1 MIESGYQSGFQVIE
15 SRNETNQKDPVD
27 LATRA
32 VGQLLWNLLIDRR
45 LSTSKKI
52 DWLIFKREYPL
63 LSSVT
68 EQKLTELSMVIR
80 SIVILDKAI
89 DDRVE
94 QVLAD
99 YNGEIV
105 DVRRNLTDE
114 LYRLSPDRFHAHVAD
129 FNENLSYCMQT
140 TRGFPANPNMLTLDE
155 WEQELARFEKDVKE
169 TLDSCH
175 IEVQSS
181 FLKTDKTVAQPA
193 HVDYSWKVL
202 SERADELWLAFFPL
216 TSQGMILQL
225 WPHHGSRGLLVFIPL
240 GKMLLVPSDTI
251 HGGGFR
257 TFPIQELERRNA
269 LNESDSADST
279 QRDECEKENV
289 YAGNMRYH
297 LYIATHGKSLPK
309 FAQNIYTIKGDKRR
323 ELSQVCTNAPGVN
336 GSNSLLM
343 KGLFE

>member
-15 SRNETNQKDPVD
+15 SRNDVNEKDPVD
-27 LATRA
+27 LVTRGA
-32 VGQLLWNLLIDRR
+32 GQLLWNLLLNR
-45 LSTSKKI
+45 KI
-52 DWLIFKREYPL
+52 PEDGDVDWLILKREYPL

-68 EQKLTELSMVIR
+68 QIKLIELLMVIR
-80 SIVILDKAI
+80 SIVILDDSI

-94 QVLAD
+94 QVLAE
-99 YNGEIV
+99 YNGKIV
-105 DVRRNLTDE
+105 VVRRNLTDE

-129 FNENLSYCMQT
+129 FNDNLSYCMQT
-140 TRGFPANPNMLTLDE
+140 TRGFPANPSMLTADG
-155 WEQELARFEKDVKE
+155 WEQEIALFEKDVKE
-169 TLDSCH
+169 KLNSCH

-202 SERADELWLAFFPL
+202 GERADELWLAFFPL

-225 WPHHGSRGLLVFIPL
+225 WPPHGSQGLLVFIPL

-257 TFPIQELERRNA
+257 TSPIHELGTR
-269 LNESDSADST
+269 NESYESESAHST
-279 QRDECEKENV
+279 QTDECDKENV
-289 YAGNMRYH
+289 YVGNIRYH

-309 FAQNIYTIKGDKRR
+309 FAQNVYTIKGDKRR

-336 GSNSLLM
+336 EKNSLLM
-343 KGLFE
+343 RTLFE

>member
-15 SRNETNQKDPVD
+15 SRNDVNEKDPVD
-27 LATRA
+27 LVTRA
-32 VGQLLWNLLIDRR
+32 AGQLLWNLLLNR
-45 LSTSKKI
+45 KI
-52 DWLIFKREYPL
+52 PEDGDVDWLILKREYPL

-68 EQKLTELSMVIR
+68 QIKLIELLMVIR
-80 SIVILDKAI
+80 SIVILDDSI

-94 QVLAD
+94 QVLAE
-99 YNGEIV
+99 YNGKIV
-105 DVRRNLTDE
+105 VVRRNLTEE

-129 FNENLSYCMQT
+129 FNDNLSYCMQT
-140 TRGFPANPNMLTLDE
+140 TRGFPANPSMLTADE
-155 WEQELARFEKDVKE
+155 WEEEIALFEKDVKE
-169 TLDSCH
+169 KLKSCH

-225 WPHHGSRGLLVFIPL
+225 WPPHGSQGLLVFIPL

-257 TFPIQELERRNA
+257 TFPIHDLG
-269 LNESDSADST
+269 T
-279 QRDECEKENV
+279 RDESYESESANHTHNDECDKENV
-289 YAGNMRYH
+289 YVGNMRYH

-309 FAQNIYTIKGDKRR
+309 FAQNVYTIKGDKRR
-323 ELSQVCTNAPGVN
+323 ELSQVCTNASGVN
-336 GSNSLLM
+336 EKNSLLM
-343 KGLFE
+343 RTLFE